1 MNTAL
6 QITFAILAFFQIN
19 YSSNNLSGTLN
30 NSGNPIKDVDVAL
43 KKVPGGEILNQIKTN
58 NEGGFNLDGIQTGNY
73 QLFFNKISLSKKGNI
88 TGQIKLN
95 NNGKCCYK
103 TILKNKAGESLQES
117 ETDENGNYRFKD
129 VDAGMYQVIV
139 NIKI

>member
-1 MNTAL
+1 
-6 QITFAILAFFQIN
+6 LAFQIN
-19 YSSNNLSGTLN
+19 FSSNSLSGTLK
-30 NSGNPIKDVDVAL
+30 NSGNPIKDVDVVL
-43 KKVPGGEILNQIKTN
+43 KKVPGGEVVKQSKTN
-58 NEGGFNLDGIQTGNY
+58 NEGGFSLDAIQSGNY
-73 QLFFNKISLSKKGNI
+73 QLTFNKISLAKKGNI
-88 TGQIKLN
+88 SGQIKLN